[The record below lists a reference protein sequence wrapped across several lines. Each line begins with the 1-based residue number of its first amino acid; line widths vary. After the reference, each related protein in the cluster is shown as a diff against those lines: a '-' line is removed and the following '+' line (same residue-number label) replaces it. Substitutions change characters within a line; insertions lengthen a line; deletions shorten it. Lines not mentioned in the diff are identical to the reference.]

1 MYTIPHSPPHNLCTL
16 TRPAPSTLTTPSL
29 SLAGSGRSA
38 AFALRLAVA
47 CRLLLPLG
55 SWNLLWRSLVPS
67 YLPRTQALRF
77 FSLHPFP
84 IAVYLLQ
91 FSTRL
96 VVATRE
102 TSLSS
107 GDHYKEAE
115 KKRERQ
121 HLCQARV
128 FINFFHHKMKPSRRS
143 SSPLPFLSY
152 ISYSV

>member
-1 MYTIPHSPPHNLCTL
+1 M
-16 TRPAPSTLTTPSL
+16 PSL
-29 SLAGSGRSA
+29 SLADSGRSA

-47 CRLLLPLG
+47 RRLLLLLG

-77 FSLHPFP
+77 FPLHPFP
-84 IAVYLLQ
+84 IAVYLLL

-115 KKRERQ
+115 KKKRE
-121 HLCQARV
+121 AT
-128 FINFFHHKMKPSRRS
+128 S
-143 SSPLPFLSY
+143 LSGKGIY
-152 ISYSV
+152 